1 MKKQWVI
8 GWAFLSI
15 DALLTTRIEA
25 DTQSPSSDFLALA
38 QAIDHAL
45 EHYPSVRE
53 LPATYKETQAGIDI
67 EETSFLPHVEIGVQG
82 SRSTFNNVSGNFFRI
97 LFCNRSPVPIWDGI
111 LTVVAGAV
119 PCVCCCLRI
128 LDLFPIGFRKH
139 PCTKNNRSIFV
150 IWLRWPLRRVI

>member
-1 MKKQWVI
+1 MKKPWVI

-82 SRSTFNNVSGNFFRI
+82 SRSTFNNVSGNFFPNSFLQSISCPDRGR
-97 LFCNRSPVPIWDGI
+97 NSYRSSWGR
-111 LTVVAGAV
+111 AV
-119 PCVCCCLRI
+119 CL
-128 LDLFPIGFRKH
+128 LLP
-139 PCTKNNRSIFV
+139 
-150 IWLRWPLRRVI
+150 